1 MHGCHVLGHLW
12 SFEIKKMVTFA
23 YLADISV
30 NHLVAALQVHFT
42 HVQHKSC
49 RLDGNFT
56 HTYDTVSIV

>member
-1 MHGCHVLGHLW
+1 
-12 SFEIKKMVTFA
+12 MVTFA

-56 HTYDTVSIV
+56 QTYDTVSIV